1 MCSKRMSVSSAIA
14 IALLVFYS
22 VDQASAL
29 KCYSCESFTNGPCWT
44 DPKSGDTQNC
54 GANGFSQ
61 MLQSSAIANATV
73 RTALVS
79 GGSDDGI
86 STRVAGEADCAKFIG
101 TFGGQKYIAKMCT
114 VKSISCEYY
123 ASYIE
128 SRIGYKVES
137 CHRCDGDFCNSS
149 NNLNAGI
156 MCLAISVILA
166 FFFKM

>member
-1 MCSKRMSVSSAIA
+1 MCFKKMSVSSAIA

-44 DPKSGDTQNC
+44 DPNSGATKNC

-61 MLQSSAIANATV
+61 MLESSAIANATV
-73 RTALVS
+73 RTALLS

-86 STRVAGEADCAKFIG
+86 STRVPREADCAKFIG
-101 TFGGQKYIAKMCT
+101 TFDGQKYIAKTCT

-123 ASYIE
+123 ANYLE
-128 SRIGYKVES
+128 SHIGFKVES
-137 CHRCDGDFCNSS
+137 CDRCDGDFCNSS

-156 MCLAISVILA
+156 MCLAISIILG
-166 FFFKM
+166 FFCKM